1 MAKITGALTGWK
13 GKVGNIVFQMW
24 KGVQVVKTR
33 VIPENPQSPGQQ
45 TNRTLWQQFV
55 AMFKIILV
63 PLVHKFWNPFEGSKN
78 SGWAKLIGAN
88 MLEQAGTEIDYE
100 KVIISQGALPDEAII
115 DATYDD
121 ATGIVVCTWESLCG
135 AGGSAEDFAQLC
147 VYNKDLNR
155 WCFDELEVTRA
166 DETATVTMSD
176 GYVVSNLFIFLFF
189 FTVDSETGIV
199 TSVSNS
205 DVKESVA
212 PAV

>member
-33 VIPENPQSPGQQ
+33 VIPENPQSPGQI

-55 AMFKIILV
+55 AMFRGLIVILV
-63 PLVHKFWNPFEGSKN
+63 HRYWNPFEGSKN
-78 SGWAKLIGAN
+78 SGWAKLIGVN
-88 MLEQAGTEIDYE
+88 MLEQAGTVIDYE
-100 KVIISQGALPDEAII
+100 KVIISQGALPDEAILT
-115 DATYDD
+115 ATYDD
-121 ATGIVVCTWESLCG
+121 ATGIVVCTWEALCG
-135 AGGSAEDFAQLC
+135 AGGSPNDFAQLA

-155 WCFDELEVTRA
+155 WCFDSLEVLRA
-166 DETATVTMSD
+166 DESATVTMSD
-176 GYVVSNLFIFLFF
+176 GLTISNLFVFLFF
-189 FTVDSETGIV
+189 FTEDAVTEIV

-212 PAV
+212 PVP